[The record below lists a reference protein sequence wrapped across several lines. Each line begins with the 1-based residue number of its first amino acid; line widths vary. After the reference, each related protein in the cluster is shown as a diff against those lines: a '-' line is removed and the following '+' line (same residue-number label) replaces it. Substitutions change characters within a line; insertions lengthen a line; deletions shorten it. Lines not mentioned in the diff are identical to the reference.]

1 MKRRVGVLGFVV
13 GGMVAAMCAGPAAR
27 AHADDE
33 TAQPAPQE
41 QEEATPVVGE
51 EGAGQLSPEAEAPDA
66 GTAAAEGL
74 VSVDFKDAD
83 VRQVL
88 RVIALKSGVDIV
100 AGSDVEGLV
109 TIKLTDVPWQQALDI
124 ILRTYGFTYEQKGRI
139 VRVMTIEALEKEAL
153 ATEVFPLDYATA
165 KEVPGVIQEMLSDRG
180 RVKFDERT
188 NTVIVTDVPSNL
200 FQIKEVIERLDQ
212 RTPQVLIETRIVE
225 TKLEKEES
233 LGIEWSDSLTLLQT
247 ANSFPSTFPF
257 KAQGTLG
264 FVGEEFVST
273 LQSRADASIS
283 PLTALPTSTRGSI
296 GIGTLS
302 NTDFQLT
309 LNALK
314 ERTETKVVS
323 NPTLTVLNN
332 QQAKIHIGEEYPVP
346 TFSVDPS
353 TGKTTVSG
361 FQTKTTGTILTVTPH
376 VNPSNEIV
384 VDLKPEITT
393 VGTPVS
399 FSVGGTESVSLP
411 RFGTQ
416 TVQTQVRIQ
425 DGQTIAIGGLIKDS
439 KVVLDKKVPL
449 LGDIPIVGLLFRNHR
464 ESDGSTGPT
473 LQQDLLIFLTVTL
486 SKEKELTVAAA
497 APIPRP

>member
-51 EGAGQLSPEAEAPDA
+51 EGAGQLYPEAEAPDA

-100 AGSDVEGLV
+100 AGNDVEGLV

-188 NTVIVTDVPSNL
+188 NTVIVTDVPSSL

-212 RTPQVLIETRIVE
+212 RTPQVLIEARIIETR
-225 TKLEKEES
+225 LEKEEN
-233 LGIEWSDSLTLLQT
+233 LGIAWTDELSLTQT
-247 ANSFPSTFPF
+247 ANAYPSTFPF
-257 KAQGTLG
+257 KAQTTFGALG
-264 FVGEEFVST
+264 ESF
-273 LQSRADASIS
+273 IS
-283 PLTALPTSTRGSI
+283 PITNRVPGPTGLRTVATSTAGTI

-302 NTDFQLT
+302 NSDLKAT
-309 LNALK
+309 LNILK

-323 NPTLTVLNN
+323 NPTLAVLNN

-361 FQTKTTGTILTVTPH
+361 FQTKTTGTVLTVTPH

-393 VGTPVS
+393 VGTPVT
-399 FSVGGTESVSLP
+399 FSVSGTESVSLP

-439 KVVLDKKVPL
+439 KVVLDKKVPI
-449 LGDIPIVGLLFRNHR
+449 LGDIPILGLLFRNHS
-464 ESDGSTGPT
+464 ENDGGSGPT

-486 SKEKELTVAAA
+486 SREKERTVAAA